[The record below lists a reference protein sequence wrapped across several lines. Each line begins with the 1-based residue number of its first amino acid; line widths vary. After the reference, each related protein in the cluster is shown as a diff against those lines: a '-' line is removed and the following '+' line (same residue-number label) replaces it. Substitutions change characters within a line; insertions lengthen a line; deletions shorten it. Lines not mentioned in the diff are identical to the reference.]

1 MDNLEASVEHKWKE
15 VNSLRV
21 GALEYNLVVVDNLG
35 ALEEVQAA
43 CRRLLV
49 GSLVPF
55 VVADTVLLHKNLLVG
70 KDLHMD
76 RREEVL
82 VEVVLILKYY
92 SVVCLV

>member
-1 MDNLEASVEHKWKE
+1 MGHNLAV
-15 VNSLRV
+15 
-21 GALEYNLVVVDNLG
+21 ADNLG
-35 ALEEVQAA
+35 ALEEVQVA

-55 VVADTVLLHKNLLVG
+55 VVADRVLLHKNLLVG